1 MSLFFKTGYYF
12 DTVNQKMEKKQII
25 LKDELKI
32 LLYLCQSAEDVFM
45 ARNAMYR

>member
-1 MSLFFKTGYYF
+1 
-12 DTVNQKMEKKQII
+12 MEKKQLI